1 MLLKNIFIGLVNLLL
16 NLKTKYDNEDAKSI
30 SINDELQV
38 KTSLLSTIIKTMKDE
53 INNAIEGTSIN
64 SGNDSYLTN
73 NLKYIRNQYQPRI
86 ELLNSEIKIL
96 EQDLQN
102 INLVKNFI
110 LSQIDFINL
119 EKTKR
124 EGKKKQIAMSKNCF
138 CKILLKYSYDLS
150 SSAIIIRM
158 HKHVKI
164 NTIY

>member
-86 ELLNSEIKIL
+86 ELLNS
-96 EQDLQN
+96 
-102 INLVKNFI
+102 
-110 LSQIDFINL
+110 
-119 EKTKR
+119 
-124 EGKKKQIAMSKNCF
+124 
-138 CKILLKYSYDLS
+138 
-150 SSAIIIRM
+150 
-158 HKHVKI
+158 
-164 NTIY
+164 